1 MEGTDPCT
9 HMVRDRAG
17 ASHFLEGTVMLTGD
31 ADAFGALPIDLL
43 LSEDEAGQFAALRNT
58 LPEGWVMA
66 LQAGA
71 GMAWAAF
78 IYRADAPRG
87 GPMFTVCRW
96 SDRVGLF
103 TRWVDGSAC
112 SAMAFTELWPILDGV
127 FAAMQMQLTT
137 VPTEGWADT
146 RH

>member
-1 MEGTDPCT
+1 MTENTSLPS
-9 HMVRDRAG
+9 AG
-17 ASHFLEGTVMLTGD
+17 PG
-31 ADAFGALPIDLL
+31 DLL
-43 LSEDEAGQFAALRNT
+43 LSRDEAARFAALRDT
-58 LPEGWVMA
+58 LPEGWVVE

-78 IYRADAPRG
+78 VHKAAVPES

-96 SDRVGLF
+96 DDRVGLF
-103 TRWVDGSAC
+103 VRWMNGCAPSAI
-112 SAMAFTELWPILDGV
+112 AFTELWPVLELVLDGI
-127 FAAMQMQLTT
+127 FAATQAQRAT